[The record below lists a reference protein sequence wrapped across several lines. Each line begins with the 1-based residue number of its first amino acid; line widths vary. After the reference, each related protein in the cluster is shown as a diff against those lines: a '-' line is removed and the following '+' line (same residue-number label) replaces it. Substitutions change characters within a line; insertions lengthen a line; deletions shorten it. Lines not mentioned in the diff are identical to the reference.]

1 MGQPLTIQPDDD
13 RRLESL
19 KKTLGARSKVEVL
32 RRALDSLEEN
42 LLREKRLKRWSRAA
56 RLVADQSAAIN
67 REFQTKSLLK
77 KK

>member
-13 RRLESL
+13 RRLELL

-42 LLREKRLKRWSRAA
+42 LLREKRLKRWNRAT
-56 RLVADQSAAIN
+56 RLVAAQSAAIN
-67 REFQTKSLLK
+67 REFQKNSLLK

>member
-42 LLREKRLKRWSRAA
+42 LLREKRLKRWNRAA